1 MQCARMCEK
10 QDESSGPFLVPPFHR
25 SVFCRR
31 LRRNHFGAGTN
42 GRVTEAQQQG
52 QIGRQTRAREELSS
66 QRAWVLGCWGWG
78 RRDGAGASLWACL
91 PHCRGLSS
99 LEGHSLVWDLPQHWE
114 HKTCKHFPP
123 RKRVNSE
130 SWTGEA
136 CLALSLLYNH
146 KRKSRVSAV

>member
-10 QDESSGPFLVPPFHR
+10 WDESSDPFSVPSFHR

-31 LRRNHFGAGTN
+31 LRRNYFGAGTN

-52 QIGRQTRAREELSS
+52 QIGRQTWARDELSS

-78 RRDGAGASLWACL
+78 RRDGSGASLWACL
-91 PHCRGLSS
+91 PHHGGLSS
-99 LEGHSLVWDLPQHWE
+99 LEGHHLVRDLTQLWE
-114 HKTCKHFPP
+114 HNTCKHFPP
-123 RKRVNSE
+123 RKRVKPE
-130 SWTGEA
+130 SWMGEA
-136 CLALSLLYNH
+136 WLCPWLYNH